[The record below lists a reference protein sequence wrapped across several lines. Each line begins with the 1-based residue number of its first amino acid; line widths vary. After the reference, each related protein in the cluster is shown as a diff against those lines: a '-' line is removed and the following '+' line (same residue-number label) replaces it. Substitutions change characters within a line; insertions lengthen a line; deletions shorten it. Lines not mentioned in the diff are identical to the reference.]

1 VSPSWSSRKTTPPRQ
16 GTARELLDLRAI
28 REDPEPYR
36 KALARRGVAGEL
48 DRVLAQDE
56 KRREL
61 VARVEQLRAEQNR
74 GSKSIGSAK
83 DPGQRQAFIEQVRL
97 VSDQLGALEPPLAAV
112 EEELAAAVARLPNIP
127 DEAAP
132 DGQSE
137 EDNVEVRRWG
147 DPPAF
152 GFEPQDHL
160 ALGEALGLIDV
171 ERAAR
176 TSGARFAYLTGAAA
190 RIQFA
195 LVQMG
200 LDFAEVRGFVPVI
213 PPVLVR
219 EEAMFGT
226 GYFPT
231 EAVNI
236 YATRDDDLYLV
247 GTSEVP
253 LASLHAHEILDPV
266 SLPRRYVGY
275 STCFRREAGS
285 YGKDTRGIFRLHQ
298 FDKLEMFSFVLPGE
312 SGGEHQRF
320 LSWEEEFFQ
329 SLEIPYRVVDTCL
342 GDLGASAARKF
353 DLEAWMPGQGKY
365 REVTSTSN
373 TTDYQARRLEA
384 RVRLPEGNRP
394 AHTVNGTLCAIGRT
408 LIALLENH
416 QRADGSVVLPDALAA
431 HLPER
436 YRRLTPQG

>member
-1 VSPSWSSRKTTPPRQ
+1 V
-16 GTARELLDLRAI
+16 LDLRAI

-48 DRVLAQDE
+48 DRALALDE

-61 VARVEQLRAEQNR
+61 VTRVELLRAEQNR
-74 GSKSIGSAK
+74 GSKAIGSAK
-83 DPGQRQAFIEQVRL
+83 DAGQREAIIEQVRV
-97 VSDQLGALEPPLAAV
+97 VSDELKELEPQLAAV
-112 EEELAAAVARLPNIP
+112 EDELATVVARLPNIP

-132 DGQSE
+132 DGESE

-152 GFEPQDHL
+152 DFEPKDHL

-200 LDFAEVRGFVPVI
+200 LDFAEARGFTPVI

-219 EEAMFGT
+219 EEAMYGT
-226 GYFPT
+226 GFFPT

-236 YATRDDDLYLV
+236 YATRDDDLFLV

-253 LASLHAHEILDPV
+253 LASLHTREILEPAV
-266 SLPRRYVGY
+266 LPKRYVGY
-275 STCFRREAGS
+275 STCFRREAGT

-312 SGGEHQRF
+312 SAGEHQRF

-329 SLEIPYRVVDTCL
+329 SLEIPYRVVDTCV
-342 GDLGASAARKF
+342 GDLGASATRKF

-416 QRADGSVVLPDALAA
+416 QRADGSVVLPGAVAE

-436 YRRLTPQG
+436 YRHLLPAG

>member
-1 VSPSWSSRKTTPPRQ
+1 
-16 GTARELLDLRAI
+16 LLDLRAI

-36 KALARRGVAGEL
+36 KALARRGFAGEL
-48 DRVLAQDE
+48 DRVLALDE

-83 DPGQRQAFIEQVRL
+83 DPGQRRAFIEQVRL
-97 VSDQLGALEPPLAAV
+97 VSDELNTLEPPLAAV
-112 EEELAAAVARLPNIP
+112 EEELAAASASLPNIP
-127 DEAAP
+127 DEGAP

-147 DPPAF
+147 EPPAL

-200 LDFAEVRGFVPVI
+200 LDFAEARGFVPVV

-236 YATRDDDLYLV
+236 YATREDDLYLV

-253 LASLHAHEILDPV
+253 LASLHAHEILQPA
-266 SLPRRYVGY
+266 SLPKRYVGY

-312 SGGEHQRF
+312 SEGEHQRF

-353 DLEAWMPGQGKY
+353 DLEAWMPGQGRY

-384 RVRLPEGNRP
+384 RVRLSEGNRP

-416 QRADGSVVLPDALAA
+416 QRADGSVILPDALAR

-436 YRRLTPQG
+436 YRHLLPRA

>member
-1 VSPSWSSRKTTPPRQ
+1 MRPSWSSLETRPPRQ

-28 REDPEPYR
+28 REDPEPHR
-36 KALARRGVAGEL
+36 KALARRGMAGEL
-48 DRVLAQDE
+48 DRALALDQ
-56 KRREL
+56 KRREM

-74 GSKSIGSAK
+74 GSKAIGSAK
-83 DPGQRQAFIEQVRL
+83 DPDQREAFIEQVRL
-97 VSDQLGALEPPLAAV
+97 VSEELKALEPPLAAV
-112 EEELAAAVARLPNIP
+112 EEELAAAMAGLPNIP

-132 DGQSE
+132 DGESE
-137 EDNVEVRRWG
+137 EQNVEIRRWG

-152 GFEPQDHL
+152 DFEPKDHV

-176 TSGARFAYLTGAAA
+176 TSGARFAYLMGAAA

-200 LDFAEVRGFVPVI
+200 LDFAEGRGFVPVV

-219 EEAMFGT
+219 EDAMFGT

-236 YATRDDDLYLV
+236 YATRQDDLYLV

-253 LASLHAHEILDPV
+253 LASLHAHEILEPT
-266 SLPRRYVGY
+266 SLPKRYVGY

-298 FDKLEMFSFVLPGE
+298 FDKLEMFSFVLPSE
-312 SGGEHQRF
+312 SGDEHQRF

-329 SLEIPYRVVDTCL
+329 SLEIPYRVVDTCV

-373 TTDYQARRLEA
+373 TTDYQARRLET
-384 RVRLPEGNRP
+384 RVRLSEGNRP

-416 QRADGSVVLPDALAA
+416 QRADGSVVLPHALAE

-436 YRRLTPQG
+436 YRHLIPQG

>member
-1 VSPSWSSRKTTPPRQ
+1 
-16 GTARELLDLRAI
+16 LLDLRAI
-28 REDPEPYR
+28 REDPEQYR
-36 KALARRGVAGEL
+36 KALSRRGVAGEL
-48 DRVLAQDE
+48 DRVLALDE

-74 GSKSIGSAK
+74 GSRAIGSAK
-83 DPGQRQAFIEQVRL
+83 DPGQREGFIEQVRL
-97 VSDQLGALEPPLAAV
+97 VSEELGALEPPLAAV
-112 EEELAAAVARLPNIP
+112 EEELAAAVGRLPNIP
-127 DEAAP
+127 DQAAP
-132 DGQSE
+132 DGESE
-137 EDNVEVRRWG
+137 EENVEVRRWA

-152 GFEPQDHL
+152 DFEPKDHL
-160 ALGEALGLIDV
+160 ALGEALGLIEV
-171 ERAAR
+171 ERAVRA
-176 TSGARFAYLTGAAA
+176 SGARFAYLTGAAA

-200 LDFAEVRGFVPVI
+200 LDFAEARGFIPVV

-219 EEAMFGT
+219 EEAMYGT

-236 YATRDDDLYLV
+236 YATREDDLYLV

-253 LASLHAHEILDPV
+253 LASLHAHEILEAA
-266 SLPRRYVGY
+266 SLPKRYVGY

-329 SLEIPYRVVDTCL
+329 SLEIPYRVVDTCV

-394 AHTVNGTLCAIGRT
+394 AHSVNGTLCAIGRT
-408 LIALLENH
+408 LIALLENN
-416 QRADGSVVLPDALAA
+416 QRSDGSVLLPDALAR

-436 YRRLTPQG
+436 YRLLVPAG

>member
-1 VSPSWSSRKTTPPRQ
+1 
-16 GTARELLDLRAI
+16 LLDLRAI

-48 DRVLAQDE
+48 DRVLAVDQ

-74 GSKSIGSAK
+74 GSKAIGSAK
-83 DPGQRQAFIEQVRL
+83 DPGQREGIIEQVRL
-97 VSDQLGALEPPLAAV
+97 VSDELKALEPQLAAA

-132 DGQSE
+132 EGESE
-137 EDNVEVRRWG
+137 EENVEVRRWG
-147 DPPAF
+147 DPAAF
-152 GFEPQDHL
+152 DFEPKDHL

-176 TSGARFAYLTGAAA
+176 ASGARFAYLTGAAA

-200 LDFAEVRGFVPVI
+200 LDFAEARGFIPVI

-236 YATRDDDLYLV
+236 YATRDDELYLV

-253 LASLHAHEILDPV
+253 LASLHAHEIVEPA
-266 SLPRRYVGY
+266 SLPKRYVGY

-312 SGGEHQRF
+312 SVGEHQRF

-329 SLEIPYRVVDTCL
+329 SLHIPYRVVDTCV

-373 TTDYQARRLEA
+373 TTDYQARRLET
-384 RVRLPEGNRP
+384 RVRLPEANRP
-394 AHTVNGTLCAIGRT
+394 VHTVNGTLCAIGRT

-416 QRADGSVVLPDALAA
+416 QRADGSVVMPDAVAQ

>member
-1 VSPSWSSRKTTPPRQ
+1 
-16 GTARELLDLRAI
+16 LLDLRAI

-48 DRVLAQDE
+48 DRVLALDE

-61 VARVEQLRAEQNR
+61 VARVEQLRAGQNR
-74 GSKSIGSAK
+74 GSKEIGSAK

-97 VSDQLGALEPPLAAV
+97 ISEELKALEPPLVAV

-132 DGQSE
+132 DGESE
-137 EDNVEVRRWG
+137 EENVEVRRWG
-147 DPPAF
+147 EPPPF
-152 GFEPQDHL
+152 DFEPRDHV

-200 LDFAEVRGFVPVI
+200 LDFAEARGFVPVV

-219 EEAMFGT
+219 EDAMFGT

-253 LASLHAHEILDPV
+253 LASLHAREILEPAT
-266 SLPRRYVGY
+266 LPKRYVGY

-312 SGGEHQRF
+312 SADEHQRF

-329 SLEIPYRVVDTCL
+329 SLEIPYRVVDTCI

-384 RVRLPEGNRP
+384 RVRMPDGNRP

-416 QRADGSVVLPDALAA
+416 QRADGSIVFPRTLAG

-436 YRRLTPQG
+436 YRRLTPEG